1 MWFSGEL
8 AYMPTMDGPPER
20 RLTNDEAQE
29 SLAAYQG
36 AELVSLARERVT
48 LESQISTL
56 SGVIARFKEPSARK
70 PFIEQI
76 ESAQARINAINERLH
91 QIDGAVVSDGG

>member
-1 MWFSGEL
+1 VKF
-8 AYMPTMDGPPER
+8 
-20 RLTNDEAQE
+20 
-29 SLAAYQG
+29 
-36 AELVSLARERVT
+36 ARERVT

-56 SGVIARFKEPSARK
+56 SGVARRFKDQSRQQ

-76 ESAQARINAINERLH
+76 ESAQARINAINERLQ